1 MEKEMLGELL
11 IHALK
16 KYNFKN
22 YGSKL
27 FYLELEDSIIILEQ
41 TNYRGCAEM
50 YLSII
55 IKECHPE
62 ISKITKIILKDD
74 LLIDNH
80 TVNKLLYYT
89 PNGYRW
95 DFYDIGEK
103 DFEKTI
109 DEFYNE
115 NIKSFETD
123 YMSGIEHY
131 NELYYKIAYGHQIR
145 LYKDS
150 AEKIGHP
157 ELGSNRGHDFLL
169 SDYYYLTY
177 KCKIDLSFVNSNTE
191 KYIIENVIKQSPKD
205 LTGKEL
211 SKWRNER
218 CKEILIAK
226 KMWHRFGCGMTFP
239 FIDGKPLKFYG
250 TDIKDKKAVE
260 VYINEETG
268 ELYHCRRTTN
278 RFDDQNIQYELYKVE

>member
-1 MEKEMLGELL
+1 MEKEMLGKLL
-11 IHALK
+11 IHSLK

-62 ISKITKIILKDD
+62 ISKITKSILKDD

-80 TVNKLLYYT
+80 TVNKLLYNT

-95 DFYDIGEK
+95 DFYDIDEK

-131 NELYYKIAYGHQIR
+131 NELYYKIAYGHQIQ

-157 ELGSNRGHDFLL
+157 ELASFRGHDWLL

-177 KCKIDLSFVNSNTE
+177 KCNIDSRFVNPNTE
-191 KYIIENVIKQSPKD
+191 KYIIENVIKKSPEN

-211 SKWRNER
+211 TKWRNER
-218 CKEILIAK
+218 CKEIFVAK
-226 KMWHRFGCGMTFP
+226 KMWRSFGWEITFP

-250 TDIKDKKAVE
+250 TDIKDKKAVQ

-268 ELYHCRRTTN
+268 ELYHCLVTDKSN
-278 RFDDQNIQYELYKVE
+278 PDDVKYEIHKVK

>member
-1 MEKEMLGELL
+1 MKKEMLGELL
-11 IHALK
+11 IHSLK

-62 ISKITKIILKDD
+62 ISKITKSILKDD

-80 TVNKLLYYT
+80 TANKLRYNT

-95 DFYDIGEK
+95 NFYDIDVN

-115 NIKSFETD
+115 NIKSFEKD

-131 NELYYKIAYGHQIR
+131 NELYYKIAYGHQIQ

-157 ELGSNRGHDFLL
+157 ELASHRGHDFFL

-177 KCKIDLSFVNSNTE
+177 KCNIDSSFVNSNTE

-211 SKWRNER
+211 TKWRNER

-260 VYINEETG
+260 VYINEQTG

-278 RFDDQNIQYELYKVE
+278 RFDDQNIQYDLYKVE

>member
-1 MEKEMLGELL
+1 MEKELLGELL
-11 IHALK
+11 IHSLK

-22 YGSKL
+22 FGSKL
-27 FYLELEDSIIILEQ
+27 FYLELKDSIIILEQ

-50 YLSII
+50 YLNFI

-115 NIKSFETD
+115 ALKTT
-123 YMSGIEHY
+123 
-131 NELYYKIAYGHQIR
+131 EL
-145 LYKDS
+145 LENNS
-150 AEKIGHP
+150 
-157 ELGSNRGHDFLL
+157 
-169 SDYYYLTY
+169 
-177 KCKIDLSFVNSNTE
+177 VN
-191 KYIIENVIKQSPKD
+191 K
-205 LTGKEL
+205 
-211 SKWRNER
+211 
-218 CKEILIAK
+218 
-226 KMWHRFGCGMTFP
+226 
-239 FIDGKPLKFYG
+239 
-250 TDIKDKKAVE
+250 
-260 VYINEETG
+260 
-268 ELYHCRRTTN
+268 
-278 RFDDQNIQYELYKVE
+278 